1 MDGLDERAADVDE
14 RVAFMGVLGADRI
27 ELVDELEY
35 MKDVGSDRLGLVY
48 SESRCRRS
56 EEPSV

>member
-1 MDGLDERAADVDE
+1 
-14 RVAFMGVLGADRI
+14 MGVLGADRI